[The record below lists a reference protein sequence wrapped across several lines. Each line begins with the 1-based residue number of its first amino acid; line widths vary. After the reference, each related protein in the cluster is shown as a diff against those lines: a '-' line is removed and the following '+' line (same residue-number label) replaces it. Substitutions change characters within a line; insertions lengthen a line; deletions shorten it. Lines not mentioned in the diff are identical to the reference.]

1 MRCFQ
6 LDKTI
11 EYILEVAKCGG
22 ITKAANNLYITP
34 SALSKFVLAKEEE
47 LKLKLFKREGKK
59 FNLTYAGERYI
70 ELLTEAR
77 KLQQRIDS
85 EMSRI
90 SDMYMGRLR
99 IGFQMSLAET
109 VISKVIT
116 EFKKE
121 FPNYQIMLEEE
132 SSMNLT
138 QMLLNRQLDLL
149 ITTSDNS
156 IDKFYCNILDRGE
169 IVLAVHPDNPLCEKS
184 IIKEGFKY
192 PWIDLKHCNEENFIQ
207 YSEGQVFRNYFDQLF
222 KNEFYEPTTKVTI
235 RTTKTALLCVE
246 SKMGIVITSDL
257 LVKQNG
263 YIDSV
268 RLFSF
273 GENPKSHN
281 LIIVTDNDLIQNE
294 EIKHFIRVCK
304 NHF

>member
-1 MRCFQ
+1 M
-6 LDKTI
+6 DKTT

-47 LKLKLFKREGKK
+47 LKLKIFRREGKK
-59 FNLTYAGERYI
+59 FFLTYAGERYVS
-70 ELLTEAR
+70 LLNEAR
-77 KLQQRIDS
+77 KLQQKIDS
-85 EMSRI
+85 EMGRI

-109 VISKVIT
+109 VISSVIT

-121 FPNYQIMLEEE
+121 FPNFQVMLEEE

-149 ITTSDNS
+149 ITTSDSS
-156 IDKFYCNILDRGE
+156 IDKFFCTILEKGE
-169 IVLAVHPDNPLCEKS
+169 IVLAVHPDNSLCLKS
-184 IIKEGFKY
+184 VRREGFKY
-192 PWIDLKHCNEENFIQ
+192 PWIDLKHCYEENFIQ

-222 KNEFYEPTTKVTI
+222 KNEFYEPTTKITV
-235 RTTKTALLCVE
+235 RTTKTALLCVVNQL
-246 SKMGIVITSDL
+246 GVVITSDL

-263 YIDSV
+263 YSDGV

-273 GENPKSHN
+273 GENPRPHN
-281 LIIVTDNDLIQNE
+281 LIIVTDNDLVQNE
-294 EIKHFIRVCK
+294 EIKHFIKVCK
-304 NHF
+304 NYF